1 MRIVF
6 KIKNRFKNI
15 YIPGPVCPGLDLHFW
30 RKICNICK
38 CRKDHHQISLDDSM
52 SGWAQFDILGQIRSK
67 SAFIKI
73 SILSETPQNL
83 EWVPPNVSSD
93 IVKQLNY
100 NQFVSNTKQTKTD
113 FRIYDKTWN

>member
-1 MRIVF
+1 
-6 KIKNRFKNI
+6 
-15 YIPGPVCPGLDLHFW
+15 
-30 RKICNICK
+30 
-38 CRKDHHQISLDDSM
+38 M

-93 IVKQLNY
+93 IVKELIKNKKLNL
-100 NQFVSNTKQTKTD
+100 NNKIKILD
-113 FRIYDKTWN
+113 FRIYDKIG

>member
-1 MRIVF
+1 
-6 KIKNRFKNI
+6 
-15 YIPGPVCPGLDLHFW
+15 
-30 RKICNICK
+30 
-38 CRKDHHQISLDDSM
+38 M

-93 IVKQLNY
+93 IVKQNY
-100 NQFVSNTKQTKTD
+100 NKFDSNTKTFTTD
-113 FRIYDKTWN
+113 FRIYDKAWY